1 MCLTLVNQVTYTERV
16 FNMLRLLEV
25 SKVYYHISVH
35 WDYNS
40 GLPMAKFLPLYVTCL
55 EKLLLNFYIS
65 SMWATLKTI
74 SKIDKSYEVDT
85 TS

>member
-1 MCLTLVNQVTYTERV
+1 MCLTLVNQVSYTERV
-16 FNMLRLLEV
+16 FNRLCLLEV
-25 SKVYYHISVH
+25 SKVNYHISVH

-40 GLPMAKFLPLYVTCL
+40 GLLMAEFLSLYVTCL

-65 SMWATLKTI
+65 SMWTTLKTI